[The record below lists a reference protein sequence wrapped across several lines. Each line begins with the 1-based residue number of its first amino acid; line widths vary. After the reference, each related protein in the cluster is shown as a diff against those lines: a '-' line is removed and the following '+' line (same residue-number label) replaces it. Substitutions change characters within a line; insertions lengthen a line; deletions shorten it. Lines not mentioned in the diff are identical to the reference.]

1 MTRQLKVYGHRER
14 RDCFLPRDILTALGA
29 PSHVVQG
36 QLLIW
41 ATTTRAAFLRTID
54 LGLRL
59 RSERDLCVYRSG
71 DDLMALK
78 EAREWPD
85 GTVLAT
91 MGHHGTVASVTENP
105 DRSVVGSPYTVTAI
119 GKLRYGT
126 QFVPG
131 PDFEVEV
138 TEAMLNA
145 AINATVTE
153 YTYCDAR
160 SLRAAIY
167 AALNVQREAR
177 S

>member
-1 MTRQLKVYGHRER
+1 
-14 RDCFLPRDILTALGA
+14 
-29 PSHVVQG
+29 
-36 QLLIW
+36 
-41 ATTTRAAFLRTID
+41 
-54 LGLRL
+54 
-59 RSERDLCVYRSG
+59 
-71 DDLMALK
+71 MALK

-91 MGHHGTVASVTENP
+91 LGHHGTVASVTENP
-105 DRSVVGSPYTVTAI
+105 DRSAGSPRTVTAI

-153 YTYCDAR
+153 YTYCHAD
-160 SLRAAIY
+160 SLRVAIA